1 MIVIQDNYSRY
12 VDELSEKIQQNMEKK
27 CKQKSDGIISN
38 YEDFV
43 NVKGQLIELKNAL
56 EIIVNSIIDK

>member
-1 MIVIQDNYSRY
+1 
-12 VDELSEKIQQNMEKK
+12 MEKK